1 MYGARAAY
9 NTVRATTN
17 YGRDLEAAVLMRAA
31 RDLKAVQEHWND
43 PGRLER
49 LEDALRLNQRV
60 WSIFQAELADPTHPL
75 PPKLRKDLLAL
86 GAFIDKRILAV
97 LASPAPEK
105 LDAIININLNIAAGL
120 QGA

>member
-9 NTVRATTN
+9 DTVRATTN

-31 RDLKAVQEHWND
+31 RELKAVQDHWND
-43 PGRLER
+43 PGRIER

-60 WSIFQAELADPTHPL
+60 WSIFQVELSNPSHPL
-75 PPKLRKDLLAL
+75 PQKIRQDILAL
-86 GAFIDKRILAV
+86 SAFIDKRILDV
-97 LASPAPEK
+97 LATPAPEK
-105 LDAIININLNIAAGL
+105 LSAIININVNLAAGL